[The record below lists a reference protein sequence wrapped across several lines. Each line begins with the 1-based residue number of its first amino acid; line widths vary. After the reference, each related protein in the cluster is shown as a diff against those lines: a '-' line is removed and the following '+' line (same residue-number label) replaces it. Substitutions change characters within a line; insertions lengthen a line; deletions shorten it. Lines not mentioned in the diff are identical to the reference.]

1 MPNSFFE
8 QRSDESRVKAQI
20 VDKYYRAWAK
30 IIAPRAS
37 SGKLAY
43 VDLFSGPGR
52 YKDGSASVPLLV
64 LENAISDPIL
74 KERLVTIF
82 NDGDENNTRTLVE
95 EINKIPNITTLTH
108 APIVMNHVVGQDIV
122 DQLTRGSM
130 IPTLSFIDPW
140 GYKGLSLRLINVF
153 LKDWGCDCVFFFNY
167 NRINMGLNNDIVKD
181 HMAALFGDERATT
194 LRAEMAILPPAKRE
208 LLIVERISEA
218 LKEMGGT
225 YTLPF
230 CFKNEQGS
238 RTSHYLIFVSKHILG
253 YNIMKGIMG
262 RESSKV
268 EQNVPSFSYCAADV
282 TMPVLFELARPLDD
296 LEGLLLTDFAG
307 QTVTMKAIFNSH
319 HVGRPYLEKNYK
331 EALISLE
338 GKGQI
343 VAVPSAKVRRAKT
356 FADDVSVTFS
366 SGVCTNE

>member
-8 QRSDESRVKAQI
+8 QRSEESHVKAQI
-20 VDKYYRAWAK
+20 VDKYYRAWTK
-30 IIAPRAS
+30 IIAPRAP

-64 LENAISDPIL
+64 LENAISDPTL
-74 KERLVTIF
+74 KDRLITIF
-82 NDGDENNTRTLVE
+82 NDGNEDNSRTLEE
-95 EINKIPNITTLTH
+95 EISKIPNIGTLKY
-108 APIVMNHVVGQDIV
+108 PPKVMNHLVGQDII
-122 DQLTRGSM
+122 DQLTDGPI

-140 GYKGLSLRLINVF
+140 GYKGLSLKLINTF
-153 LKDWGCDCVFFFNY
+153 LKDWGCDCIFFFNY
-167 NRINMGLNNDIVKD
+167 NRINMGLNNDIVKT

-194 LRAEMAILPPAKRE
+194 LRTEMAALPPAKRE

-225 YTLPF
+225 FTLPF

-253 YNIMKGIMG
+253 YNIMKDIMG
-262 RESSKV
+262 RESSKT
-268 EQNVPSFSYCAADV
+268 EQNVPSFSYCAADK

-296 LEGLLLTDFAG
+296 LEGLLVTAFSGRTL
-307 QTVTMKAIFNSH
+307 TMKEIFDRH
-319 HVGRPYLEKNYK
+319 HVGRAYLEKNYK
-331 EALISLE
+331 EALMSLE
-338 GKGQI
+338 KKGQI
-343 VAVPSAKVRRAKT
+343 NANPPASERRAKT
-356 FADDVSVTFS
+356 FADKVVVTFPAQDKS
-366 SGVCTNE
+366 E